1 MKKTRIKEGIYTK
14 NVSRY
19 IITIEE
25 EKEFWKDFFNE
36 DLDFINDLN
45 LTDLEKKALLL
56 SCFKYEPKTI
66 LFANKYYGLTAMGM
80 TIPLDDKEES
90 NSFSTRNDSFN
101 RVRNNLIDTYSD
113 KSKNGFK
120 YTMQKNINIINYL
133 NGKSKLTINERMTR
147 FFEKLDYD
155 SNKKLAEKML
165 KNSIKTGFKMME
177 ALQLP
182 SYIQNNND
190 KSNNDFIVLSL
201 KSEIHDLIK
210 DINLLGFALNKTEII
225 KKQIS
230 NIIDKYRDYYQE
242 VTEHNGI
249 KLSLGTDLN
258 VSLKKI
264 IVDLYDLYLKL
275 KIEKNKLDEKM
286 PETNIFTSF
295 EETLKENDIVAT
307 TKVEIINMAIEL
319 DILNKVNFLLEPI
332 LSEIKT
338 NDSHSAKLKLFNLYS
353 KVKDLYLKKKKH
365 EETINSYEDIN
376 NRVDNYQPIK
386 KHS

>member
-275 KIEKNKLDEKM
+275 KIEKNKLDEKV